1 MSAQKCPQLPE
12 MLLGSDICVS
22 AKETGNK
29 PKDITEHKIL
39 ERELQLFYFT
49 GEDTEDQR
57 GGMTTPNPQS
67 QAQALSCV
75 LPKLLC
81 LSTPH
86 CMSILISQGRMGRT
100 DGVKFQT

>member
-22 AKETGNK
+22 ARETGNK

-49 GEDTEDQR
+49 GEDTEDQKLNDVFK
-57 GGMTTPNPQS
+57 TNPTW
-67 QAQALSCV
+67 LT
-75 LPKLLC
+75 L
-81 LSTPH
+81 TNE
-86 CMSILISQGRMGRT
+86 RER
-100 DGVKFQT
+100 